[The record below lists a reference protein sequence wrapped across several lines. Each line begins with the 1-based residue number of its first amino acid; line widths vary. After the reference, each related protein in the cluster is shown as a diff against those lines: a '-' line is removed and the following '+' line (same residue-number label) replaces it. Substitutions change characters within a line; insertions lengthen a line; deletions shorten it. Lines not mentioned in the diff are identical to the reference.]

1 MGYSIALGVMDFSF
15 MGGSMGSVL
24 GKKITRLIEYA
35 TDKSLLIIIV
45 CAFEGARMQEGTLS
59 LMQANGRDFFSS
71 AVKPFY
77 RSIKFRED
85 YSIYQFPPI

>member
-1 MGYSIALGVMDFSF
+1 
-15 MGGSMGSVL
+15 MGSVL

-59 LMQANGRDFFSS
+59 LMQANGRDFFSFLFFSFLFFSS